1 MYSFKVKLLC
11 GIFFDFKRAKNTLM
25 QKLLTLLLLLFCLT
39 LSSFKVSRLSIEE
52 VIFAIRA
59 GNANE
64 ISKYIDETIEVALPD
79 KTEQYSKAQAV
90 IILNEFFNNNGVK
103 GFDVKH
109 KGDNNGSQFCIGT
122 LFAKSGSYRTTVFM
136 KLKNGQQ
143 VIKQIGFQKI

>member
-1 MYSFKVKLLC
+1 
-11 GIFFDFKRAKNTLM
+11 M
-25 QKLLTLLLLLFCLT
+25 QKLLTLLVLFFFT
-39 LSSFKVSRLSIEE
+39 LSSFKESRLSIED
-52 VIFAIRA
+52 VIFAIRS

-90 IILNEFFNNNGVK
+90 IILNEFFSNNGVK

-136 KLKNGQQ
+136 KWKNGRQ
-143 VIKQIGFQKI
+143 VIKQIGFQKL

>member
-1 MYSFKVKLLC
+1 
-11 GIFFDFKRAKNTLM
+11 M
-25 QKLLTLLLLLFCLT
+25 QRLLTLFLLFFCFT
-39 LSSFKVSRLSIEE
+39 LSSYKESRLSIEE

-59 GNANE
+59 GNAYE

-79 KTEQYSKAQAV
+79 KAEQYSKAQAV
-90 IILNEFFNNNGVK
+90 IILNEFFNNNEVK
-103 GFDVKH
+103 GFEVKH

-136 KLKNGQQ
+136 KWKNGRQ